1 MLNQFFEIPNKIYY
15 FWAPF
20 ALVIAVISRCLFFK
34 SGEYRKYYNL
44 VYKVILKISKPCEG
58 HFVPNRNNFNPS
70 LLPKISI
77 LNQTGTPVKSF
88 WNGEVEKIG
97 SFDIAGLGKYIII
110 KHKFLWLISYRSHY
124 CHLSK
129 QYILFENTK
138 VKKGQLI
145 GEIGATGHTTGSHL
159 GFALTFENM
168 FKN

>member
-34 SGEYRKYYNL
+34 SGKYRKYYNL
-44 VYKVILKISKPCEG
+44 VYRVILKISKPCEG
-58 HFVPNRNNFNPS
+58 LFIPNTNNFNPS

-77 LNQTGTPVKSF
+77 HNKSGTVIKSI
-88 WNGEVEKIG
+88 WDGKVEKINN
-97 SFDIAGLGKYIII
+97 DISGLGKYIII
-110 KHKFLWLISYRSHY
+110 KHKFLCLISYRSYY

-129 QYILFENTK
+129 LYILSENTK
-138 VKKGQLI
+138 VKKGQSI
-145 GEIGATGHTTGSHL
+145 GEMGATGHTTGSHL

-168 FKN
+168 LKN